1 MRAVW
6 LRSFGPPSVL
16 NPAESPEPA
25 DERAIDV
32 ELANVTFVETQI
44 RAGRSP
50 FPVTLPMIPGN
61 GVGGP
66 PAPRRVVASLNGSGG
81 YAERAVP
88 GELFEVPD
96 ELALDHA
103 VALLADGRTAMLV
116 TETAALRP
124 GERVLVLAAAGGV
137 GTLLVQLA
145 VAAGC
150 EVVAAAS
157 TEAKRDLAAS
167 LGAAV
172 TTGYE
177 NLKGP
182 GPFNFVLDGVGGEV
196 ARAAFEQLAPEGRMV
211 SFGMASGAWVDVGAD
226 PRLLRAGRP
235 GREHTERA
243 LASGLKPVIGQRFP
257 LEGAAEAHA
266 AIEARATV
274 GKTLLIVGS

>member
-16 NPAESPEPA
+16 KPEESPEPA
-25 DERAIDV
+25 GERVIDV
-32 ELANVTFVETQI
+32 ELANVTFVETQV

-61 GVGGP
+61 GVGGRLDG
-66 PAPRRVVASLNGSGG
+66 RRVVASLNGSGG

-103 VALLADGRTAMLV
+103 VALLADGRTAMLL
-116 TETAALRP
+116 TEAAALRP

-157 TEAKRDLAAS
+157 TESKRELAAS
-167 LGAAV
+167 LGAHE
-172 TTGYE
+172 TLDYTSI
-177 NLKGP
+177 KGQTLYVV
-182 GPFNFVLDGVGGEV
+182 FDGVGGQI
-196 ARAAFEQLAPEGRMV
+196 ARLAFEQLAPDGRMI
-211 SFGMASGAWVDVGAD
+211 SFGMASGAWLDVGPD
-226 PRLLRAGRP
+226 PRLLRP
-235 GREHTERA
+235 GPPRRDHTER
-243 LASGLKPVIGQRFP
+243 
-257 LEGAAEAHA
+257 
-266 AIEARATV
+266 
-274 GKTLLIVGS
+274 